1 MGELNSFS
9 NIQIELLKLY
19 SKNVS
24 DEQLHD
30 IKLLLS
36 QYFANQA
43 SDLMDQFI
51 EKKGLTS
58 EDMKKWTNEHS
69 RRQNHE

>member
-69 RRQNHE
+69 RRQNRS